1 MKQLS
6 AMQLALSYTGVFL
19 GAGFVS
25 GQELWQFFSCFGP
38 IGLLGFL
45 GTAALFFCQWEIDSF
60 AGIIAFCEY
69 AYKSSQCV
77 VYDKRV
83 AFGRNIGELRQ
94 CSHNGDAYQ
103 V

>member
-6 AMQLALSYTGVFL
+6 AIQLAVSYTGVFL

-45 GTAALFFCQWEIDSF
+45 GTAALFF
-60 AGIIAFCEY
+60 
-69 AYKSSQCV
+69 
-77 VYDKRV
+77 
-83 AFGRNIGELRQ
+83 
-94 CSHNGDAYQ
+94 
-103 V
+103 